1 MITCGFESFTD
12 PKTCAYQ
19 QAGDLLMA
27 LLEHPVLVSSSES
40 FKAIPER
47 KLSVSE
53 HSGSEESTQ
62 SKCVYVFQR
71 EYATVDPALVD
82 VSSHWYFLQLVV
94 VNISWQEVSNFI
106 GDDISQA
113 F

>member
-1 MITCGFESFTD
+1 
-12 PKTCAYQ
+12 
-19 QAGDLLMA
+19 MA
-27 LLEHPVLVSSSES
+27 LLEHPVLVSSSQS

-53 HSGSEESTQ
+53 GSKQ

-82 VSSHWYFLQLVV
+82 VSSHWFLLRQVVV
-94 VNISWQEVSNFI
+94 VNISPEGICNFI
-106 GDDISQA
+106 GDGVS
-113 F
+113 